1 MGVADRVFPLTRGQL
16 AIWLAQQTSHV
27 DAEWQLG
34 VLVRIEG
41 ALDRALLERAIR
53 QVVGE
58 AETLRATFFQLDGE
72 VFQKAIDYPDVELAY
87 DNLSGAQDPVQ
98 EARAKASSIQQT
110 PLPLTG
116 PLFKFALF
124 QTGIDEYYWFGC
136 FHHIVIDGLGISL
149 LGRRIAAVYSA
160 LASGATVSPAF
171 FGTLREMVGD
181 ELQYEQSPDYLDD
194 QAYWAENL
202 PSASDP
208 DYRLPQAASE
218 RNSYLP
224 SVPAQLDPA
233 VAGQIKGLSKA
244 LGIRRSSVLTAACAL
259 LVHGFSASGSEEVV
273 LDFPVSR
280 RVRPESKLLPGM
292 VAGVVPLVL
301 KTSPQSSVADFC
313 RHVDS
318 RIRETLLHQRFP
330 VQVLDGEGN
339 SRDPRQAANRV
350 VVNHILGRLNL
361 SFAETPGTA
370 EYTTFGPVGNFGFF
384 FLGFGDQHLLSTLG
398 AGHPFSDFDVSDLA
412 NRLQRIVAAMA
423 ELPTRR
429 LVSLDALA
437 VAEEPSLNRWGNTAL
452 LTEPASAAVSVP
464 ELFGAQ
470 VAHTPEAVA
479 LVCGERSWTYRQL
492 DEAANRVAHLLAG
505 DGVTSGAC
513 VALLLPRSAEAIV
526 AILAVLKTGAAYL
539 PIDPAVPASRL
550 EFMLGDAQ
558 PVAAVTT
565 AGLAERLEGQGLRVI
580 DVNDPNMFN
589 YPSTGL
595 PAPAPDDVAHIIYT
609 SGTTGMPKGVAI
621 TQHNVAQL
629 LDSLSAGLPS
639 KQVWTQC
646 HSYAFDFSVWEIWGA
661 LLHGGRLVVVPEDVA
676 GSPEDFHA
684 LLVGEHVSV
693 LTQTPSA
700 VGMLAPVGLES
711 TALLVGGEPCPAEV
725 VDRWAPGRV
734 MVNAYGPTETTVYAA
749 MSAPLAAGSGTP
761 PIGSAVS
768 GAALFVLDGW
778 LRPVP
783 AGVVGELYVA
793 GRGVAYGYVRRAG
806 LTGSRFVACPFGKPG
821 ARMYRTGDLVSW
833 GPDGQLRYVGRADE
847 QVKIRGYRIELA
859 EVQAALAGVDGV
871 QQAVVLAR
879 EDRPGDKRLVGYVTG
894 PVDPTEIR
902 AALTERLPGHM
913 VPAAV
918 VALDAMPLTPNG
930 KLDTRALPAPTYQDV
945 DHYRAPGNAVEE
957 ILADI
962 YAEVLG
968 LERVGVD
975 DSFFE
980 LGGDSILSMQ
990 VVARARAAGL
1000 LCRPRDI
1007 FVEQSVARLA
1017 LVVGVVDGEAGPI
1030 DEGVGPLVA
1039 TPIMRW
1045 LEDIDAP
1052 VEEFNQTVVVLA
1064 PAGATEA
1071 DVVVLL
1077 QALLDRHPMLR
1088 LRVDY
1093 DGSGG
1098 WSLHVP
1104 EAGSTDAG
1112 PCLSSAHV
1120 LSDEALISARS
1131 QLNPAAGVMLS
1142 ALWVGSTGQL
1152 VVIIHHLAVDG
1163 VSWRILLEDLNI
1175 AWAQHRAGQ
1184 PVDLPVTGT
1193 SFVSWASL
1201 LAQKARSP
1209 EITALAETWRKSA
1222 AIPAAL
1228 PAVQPGLDT
1237 YATAGRL
1244 SLDLDVETT
1253 RMLLGE
1259 VPAAFHAGVHE
1270 ILLIAFGLA
1279 AAEFLGTGGARI
1291 GIDVEGHGRHE
1302 ELAEDVDLSRTV
1314 GWFTTKYPVSLGVGS
1329 LRWSQV
1335 IAGEAA
1341 LGAVVKD
1348 AKEQLR
1354 ALPQGLTYGLLRYL
1368 NPDVELGGSD
1378 PAIGFN
1384 YLGRFGAPAGDRS
1397 GDGWRFG
1404 QEGWSLTGAAGATPM
1419 PLAHTVE
1426 LNAGTVDADTGP
1438 YLHADWTWAPSAL
1451 DRAAVNRLSQ
1461 LWFEALAGICAHVRA
1476 GGGGLTPSDIAP
1488 ARLSQQ
1494 QIDELCR
1501 QERIADVLPL
1511 TPLQQG
1517 LLFHAT
1523 TAQGS
1528 DDGMYA
1534 LQLDFTLSGALDP
1547 DRLRD
1552 AVHVVVNRHPH
1563 LVARFRTQFDEP
1575 VQIIPADPAAR
1586 WRFIDLDAAG
1596 GDADADDLIQDISA
1610 TERDAVR
1617 DLAGGP
1623 VFRAAVIRT
1632 AERRHRFV
1640 LTFHHILVDGWSL
1653 PILLREIFASY
1664 YDQPLPATVSYR
1676 TFLVWLADRD
1686 LDAARAAWRDALAG
1700 FDTPTLV
1707 GPQDRL
1713 GRGRRG
1719 FASSSVP
1726 EPTTQALNELARSC
1740 HATVSTVLQGAW
1752 ALLLTSLTG
1761 QHDVGF
1767 GTPRSRA
1774 GQSEVPGAES
1784 MVGLL
1789 INTVPVRVRITA
1801 TTTTAD
1807 LLAQLQSTHNDLL
1820 DHQHLALIDIHRVT
1834 GHEQLFDTLF
1844 VYENYPID
1852 TVVPSD
1858 ADADALAITEF
1869 TNLEYNH
1876 YPLTMEALPGRE
1888 IELRVEYDTDVFDAA
1903 RIEALIERLQRVLVA
1918 MTADPTR
1925 ALSPVDLL
1933 DRSERELVLSRWS
1946 GAQVAAPVGIA
1957 PELLAAAV
1965 SADPDALAA
1974 LDGARAISYRE
1985 LDRWSTRL
1993 ARVLIESGVGPERA
2007 VGVAMGRCLELVVA
2021 WWAVVKAGGV
2031 YVPVDRAHPVER
2043 ITTLLDTVSAV
2054 CVLTCGGDTVAGAGT
2069 RPVLRVDT
2077 LDLSGRSADPITDAD
2092 RPAALA
2098 TDDTAFV
2105 IFTSGS
2111 TGAPKGVAVS
2121 HAGLLGWAAAQRNLF
2136 GLDAG
2141 ARVLMVA
2148 TPTFDASVGELLL
2161 AVASRAT
2168 LVVAPPQVYAG
2179 DALTALLHDHRVNA
2193 AILTP
2198 TVLWSLDRDRLGE
2211 LGTLVAVGEAC
2222 PPEVVSAWAPGRRMF
2237 NGYGPSETTIWVT
2250 CAPLSAGQPVT
2261 IGAPIPGV
2269 SALVLNAFLNPVPV
2283 GVLGELYLSGPA
2295 LAHGYVGR
2303 VELTAE
2309 RFVADPYGEPGSRLY
2324 RTGDVVRWTSA
2335 GTLEYLG
2342 RADDQ
2347 IKLRGQRIELGEIE
2361 NTLLACPQVA
2371 QAAATVHHS
2380 DIGDHLVAYITL
2392 KHTTNSDGDVE
2403 IVEEWQQLY
2412 DELYG
2417 AEVEVPD
2424 FGMDFRGWNS
2434 SLTGEQIPVEEMIEW
2449 RSATVRRIQA
2459 LRPGRV
2465 LEIGVGSGLLLSHIA
2480 PQCEEYGAT
2489 DMSAVVIDNLGRSLE
2504 RLQISWRDR
2513 VQLRTQ
2519 PAHVTE
2525 TLPQGHFDTIIVNSV
2540 VQYFPNAGYLTEVI
2554 DNAIELLAPGGAL
2567 FLGDVRNHS
2576 LQGAFQTAVALAR
2589 ADATDAAE
2597 IRRRVKHAVLGEP
2610 ELLLAPEY
2618 FTTLAADHPSVGGLE
2633 IQVKRGLA
2641 DNELNRYRY
2650 DVVMHKAPASVRSL
2664 AAAPSWM
2671 WTECGGL
2678 DGLRTRLLAQ
2688 RPAAVR
2694 ITEIPRTGVI
2704 SDVRIERALAAG
2716 LPLADALAQAVPDA
2730 ATAEHLHRLGEETGY
2745 HAAVTWGPQ
2754 PGTMDAVFI
2763 LPADG
2768 EHAPALTDLY
2778 LPGHRAGQRGTHN
2791 EPHTNTKISAI
2802 RQRLSAWLPE
2812 YMVPTHIVVLEEFPL
2827 TSSGKL
2833 DRRALP
2839 APEYQDADLY
2849 DAPTGMVE
2857 EILAGIYAQVL
2868 GLERVGVAESFFD
2881 LGGDSLSAM
2890 RLVAA
2895 VNASLGADLSVRTLF
2910 EAPTI
2915 GQLAPHIGGDASRL
2929 EPLVAAER
2937 PDVVPL
2943 SLAQNRLWF
2952 IDQFQGPSPVYNMTM
2967 ALRLTGWLDAD
2978 ALGAA
2983 LADVVARHEALRTVF
2998 VSVEGMPRQVLLPAE
3013 QADFG
3018 WEVVDAGGW
3027 PEGPLS
3033 EAIQAVARHPF
3044 DLANEIPLQ
3053 ARLFR
3058 ISTEEHVLAAAV
3070 HHLAADG
3077 WSITPLVRDLG
3088 MAYASRCA
3096 GRTPGWPPLA
3106 VQYADYTLWQ
3116 RHQLGDLDD
3125 GASPIAA
3132 QLAFWQD
3139 ALEGMPERLE
3149 LPTDR
3154 PYPMVADQRGAQ
3166 VSVEWPADLQQQV
3179 HRMAR
3184 EHSATS
3190 FMVVQAAFAALL
3202 SKISGSNDVAVGF
3215 PIAGRRDPALDDLV
3229 GFFVNTL
3236 VLRVDLAGN
3245 PWPGCPNGSSCPPIG
3260 RIRRW
3265 PIIAGPG

>member
-16 AIWLAQQTSHV
+16 AIWLAQQTSHF

-58 AETLRATFFQLDGE
+58 AETLRATFFQIDGE

-124 QTGIDEYYWFGC
+124 QTGIEEYYWFGC

-171 FGTLREMVGD
+171 FGTLQEMVGD
-181 ELQYEQSPDYLDD
+181 ELQYEESPDYLDD

-218 RNSYLP
+218 RDSYLP
-224 SVPAQLDPA
+224 SAPAQLDPA

-259 LVHGFSASGSEEVV
+259 LVHGFCASGSEEVV

-301 KTSPQSSVADFC
+301 KPSPQFSVADFC

-429 LVSLDALA
+429 LVSLDVLA
-437 VAEEPSLNRWGNTAL
+437 VAEEPSLNRWGNAAL
-452 LTEPASAAVSVP
+452 LTEPTSAAVSVP

-470 VAHTPEAVA
+470 VTHNPEAVA

-492 DEAANRVAHLLAG
+492 DEAANRMAHLLAG

-539 PIDPAVPASRL
+539 PIDPAVPAARL

-589 YPSTGL
+589 HPSTGL

-621 TQHNVAQL
+621 THHNVAQL

-859 EVQAALAGVDGV
+859 EVQAALAVVDGV

-902 AALTERLPGHM
+902 AALTQRLPGHM

-930 KLDTRALPAPTYQDV
+930 KLDTRALPAPAYQDV

-1017 LVVGVVDGEAGPI
+1017 LVAGVADGEAGPI

-1088 LRVDY
+1088 LRVDD

-1112 PCLSSAHV
+1112 ACLSSAHV

-1175 AWAQHRAGQ
+1175 AWAQRRAGQ

-1201 LAQKARSP
+1201 LAEKARSP
-1209 EITALAETWRKSA
+1209 EITGLAETWRKSA
-1222 AIPAAL
+1222 AIPGAL

-1244 SLDLDVETT
+1244 SVDLDVETT

-1279 AAEFLGTGGARI
+1279 AAEFLGSAGAPI

-1302 ELAEDVDLSRTV
+1302 ELAADVDLSRTV

-1335 IAGEAA
+1335 SAGEAA

-1488 ARLSQQ
+1488 ARLSQH

-1575 VQIIPADPAAR
+1575 VQIIPADPAAQ
-1586 WRFIDLDAAG
+1586 WRFIDLHAAG
-1596 GDADADDLIQDISA
+1596 GDVVADDLIQDISA

-1676 TFLVWLADRD
+1676 TFLIWLADRD

-1719 FASSSVP
+1719 FASSRVP

-1761 QHDVGF
+1761 HHDVAF

-1925 ALSPVDLL
+1925 ALSTVDLL

-1946 GAQVAAPVGIA
+1946 GAQVTAPVGIA

-1965 SADPDALAA
+1965 SADPDAVAA

-1985 LDRWSTRL
+1985 LDQRSTRL

-2007 VGVAMGRCLELVVA
+2007 VGVAMGRCLEVVVA

-2054 CVLTCGGDTVAGAGT
+2054 CVLTCGGDTVAGVGT

-2111 TGAPKGVAVS
+2111 TGTPKGVAVS

-2179 DALTALLHDHRVNA
+2179 DALTALLHDHRVSA

-2269 SALVLNAFLNPVPV
+2269 RALVLNAFLNP
-2283 GVLGELYLSGPA
+2283 
-2295 LAHGYVGR
+2295 
-2303 VELTAE
+2303 
-2309 RFVADPYGEPGSRLY
+2309 
-2324 RTGDVVRWTSA
+2324 
-2335 GTLEYLG
+2335 
-2342 RADDQ
+2342 
-2347 IKLRGQRIELGEIE
+2347 
-2361 NTLLACPQVA
+2361 
-2371 QAAATVHHS
+2371 
-2380 DIGDHLVAYITL
+2380 
-2392 KHTTNSDGDVE
+2392 
-2403 IVEEWQQLY
+2403 
-2412 DELYG
+2412 
-2417 AEVEVPD
+2417 
-2424 FGMDFRGWNS
+2424 
-2434 SLTGEQIPVEEMIEW
+2434 
-2449 RSATVRRIQA
+2449 
-2459 LRPGRV
+2459 
-2465 LEIGVGSGLLLSHIA
+2465 
-2480 PQCEEYGAT
+2480 
-2489 DMSAVVIDNLGRSLE
+2489 
-2504 RLQISWRDR
+2504 
-2513 VQLRTQ
+2513 
-2519 PAHVTE
+2519 
-2525 TLPQGHFDTIIVNSV
+2525 
-2540 VQYFPNAGYLTEVI
+2540 
-2554 DNAIELLAPGGAL
+2554 
-2567 FLGDVRNHS
+2567 
-2576 LQGAFQTAVALAR
+2576 
-2589 ADATDAAE
+2589 
-2597 IRRRVKHAVLGEP
+2597 
-2610 ELLLAPEY
+2610 
-2618 FTTLAADHPSVGGLE
+2618 
-2633 IQVKRGLA
+2633 
-2641 DNELNRYRY
+2641 
-2650 DVVMHKAPASVRSL
+2650 
-2664 AAAPSWM
+2664 
-2671 WTECGGL
+2671 
-2678 DGLRTRLLAQ
+2678 
-2688 RPAAVR
+2688 
-2694 ITEIPRTGVI
+2694 
-2704 SDVRIERALAAG
+2704 
-2716 LPLADALAQAVPDA
+2716 
-2730 ATAEHLHRLGEETGY
+2730 
-2745 HAAVTWGPQ
+2745 
-2754 PGTMDAVFI
+2754 
-2763 LPADG
+2763 
-2768 EHAPALTDLY
+2768 
-2778 LPGHRAGQRGTHN
+2778 
-2791 EPHTNTKISAI
+2791 
-2802 RQRLSAWLPE
+2802 
-2812 YMVPTHIVVLEEFPL
+2812 
-2827 TSSGKL
+2827 
-2833 DRRALP
+2833 
-2839 APEYQDADLY
+2839 
-2849 DAPTGMVE
+2849 
-2857 EILAGIYAQVL
+2857 
-2868 GLERVGVAESFFD
+2868 
-2881 LGGDSLSAM
+2881 
-2890 RLVAA
+2890 
-2895 VNASLGADLSVRTLF
+2895 
-2910 EAPTI
+2910 
-2915 GQLAPHIGGDASRL
+2915 
-2929 EPLVAAER
+2929 
-2937 PDVVPL
+2937 
-2943 SLAQNRLWF
+2943 
-2952 IDQFQGPSPVYNMTM
+2952 
-2967 ALRLTGWLDAD
+2967 
-2978 ALGAA
+2978 
-2983 LADVVARHEALRTVF
+2983 
-2998 VSVEGMPRQVLLPAE
+2998 
-3013 QADFG
+3013 
-3018 WEVVDAGGW
+3018 
-3027 PEGPLS
+3027 
-3033 EAIQAVARHPF
+3033 
-3044 DLANEIPLQ
+3044 
-3053 ARLFR
+3053 
-3058 ISTEEHVLAAAV
+3058 
-3070 HHLAADG
+3070 
-3077 WSITPLVRDLG
+3077 
-3088 MAYASRCA
+3088 
-3096 GRTPGWPPLA
+3096 
-3106 VQYADYTLWQ
+3106 
-3116 RHQLGDLDD
+3116 
-3125 GASPIAA
+3125 
-3132 QLAFWQD
+3132 
-3139 ALEGMPERLE
+3139 
-3149 LPTDR
+3149 
-3154 PYPMVADQRGAQ
+3154 
-3166 VSVEWPADLQQQV
+3166 
-3179 HRMAR
+3179 
-3184 EHSATS
+3184 
-3190 FMVVQAAFAALL
+3190 
-3202 SKISGSNDVAVGF
+3202 
-3215 PIAGRRDPALDDLV
+3215 
-3229 GFFVNTL
+3229 
-3236 VLRVDLAGN
+3236 
-3245 PWPGCPNGSSCPPIG
+3245 
-3260 RIRRW
+3260 
-3265 PIIAGPG
+3265 